1 MSWAK
6 KINSKNYA
14 MGTAANVVVAVIF
27 GYPSLY
33 SIMWLMAVLLGAIIN
48 HYSSVYV
55 LSSLIE
61 SQIAARNAPIK
72 KKKLIFFLVMKVV
85 SLFLAF
91 GLLITYARNMVLQGL
106 ALYIFQ
112 LIILGLSIKNIKHF
126 IHKKGPLE

>member
-1 MSWAK
+1 
-6 KINSKNYA
+6 